1 MNKNL
6 TYTIGL
12 CCIIVA
18 GSVAYYFFSYLPS
31 KNVLARQKE
40 CQTMALARFEKDQL
54 NSPSGS
60 LTQPEFVFDK
70 QGRCLYKMHE
80 VNTAGEKTFEMSY
93 IIDLY
98 TNKQV
103 TGYNTRSDE
112 NGTVVVSGDQTE
124 FESVDK
130 KYFGTK

>member
-6 TYTIGL
+6 TYIIGL

-18 GSVAYYFFSYLPS
+18 GSVAYYFLSYLPS

-40 CQTMALARFEKDQL
+40 CQTMALDRFEKDQMDL
-54 NSPSGS
+54 PVGS

-70 QGRCLYKMHE
+70 QGRCLYKISELHS
-80 VNTAGEKTFEMSY
+80 TDKTTIMMFY
-93 IIDLY
+93 ILDLY
-98 TNKQV
+98 TNQQV
-103 TGYNTRSDE
+103 AGYTTSYIDGNSST
-112 NGTVVVSGDQTE
+112 SGDQTE